1 MKKTALIT
9 FLFVFCLF
17 GAASAQECDFMVGTW
32 DATYEDNSTAVWVIT
47 ETTDRDS
54 SMFPCYGSGNSTPEG
69 EDPVPFRLY
78 PRIFAGTKYM
88 YTEDLGDLDESMP
101 ATLFT
106 KSGCTLTKYTQEPAA
121 YAIASAT
128 QRDCT
133 DDGNDTVC
141 PARTVL
147 GEKDVRLQ
155 TLYRFR
161 DEFLAESAAGK
172 AFIRSYYGNARRI
185 NDLITSNSLLE
196 SVARS
201 IIIAAVP
208 VMEFLLDG

>member
-1 MKKTALIT
+1 MKKTASIT
-9 FLFVFCLF
+9 VLLVVCLF
-17 GAASAQECDFMVGTW
+17 GTAFAQECDFMVGTW
-32 DATYEDNSTAVWVIT
+32 DVTYEDSSTAVWVIT
-47 ETTDRDS
+47 DTTDRDS
-54 SMFPCYGSGNSTPEG
+54 SMFPCYGSGNSTIEG
-69 EDPVPFRLY
+69 EDPVAFRIY
-78 PRIFAGTKYM
+78 PRVFAGTKYM

-106 KSGCTLTKYTQEPAA
+106 KSGCTLTQYTQEPAA

-128 QRDCT
+128 QRDCI

-161 DEFLAESAAGK
+161 DDVLSESAAGR
-172 AFIRSYYGNARRI
+172 AFIKSYYSNARLM
-185 NDLITSNSLLE
+185 NDLITSHALLE
-196 SVARS
+196 SLARS
-201 IIIAAVP
+201 VITAALPIIESMV
-208 VMEFLLDG
+208 D